1 VDLTPLQP
9 WLVLAHVLGVLGF
22 VLVHGASAVVSLAVR
37 RESDP
42 VRIGVMTEL
51 SGAYALWGWIAL
63 LVILATGIIAGI
75 VGGYWTG
82 GQWWLWASLIVF
94 IAIGLAMTPINTAYL
109 NDVRHA
115 VGQPTYNDIRK
126 KLDPPAPAPPDELA
140 RVLASPRPLVG
151 AAIGIGGI
159 AVLTWLMSMKPF

>member
-94 IAIGLAMTPINTAYL
+94 IAIGLAMTGWRGSLPRP
-109 NDVRHA
+109 VRSW
-115 VGQPTYNDIRK
+115 
-126 KLDPPAPAPPDELA
+126 ELRSVSA
-140 RVLASPRPLVG
+140 ASPCSPG
-151 AAIGIGGI
+151 
-159 AVLTWLMSMKPF
+159 